1 MTAESGKETSVAPP
15 TEDDGS
21 LRSAIATLAARV
33 RAAGAGA
40 ADKTASDLAR
50 LKTEAAAHPLETVTG
65 AFGVGYLL
73 GKALFGRN
81 R

>member
-1 MTAESGKETSVAPP
+1 MTGESG
-15 TEDDGS
+15 TEDARPLAEDAAS
-21 LRSAIATLAARV
+21 LGGAIAALAARI
-33 RAAGAGA
+33 RAAGGA
-40 ADKTASDLAR
+40 AAEKSAADLSR

-73 GKALFGRN
+73 GKALFGRK